1 MYKSLAF
8 YLVAGDRQL
17 LVSASCSLPP
27 STLRASWPLCTAGAP
42 SISELRLFLCIR
54 ATLAIDGLGQ
64 DLPFLSLTR
73 VCLPSLGVNVFLL
86 AASVFLGTVS
96 N

>member
-1 MYKSLAF
+1 MKVKNLAPTQS
-8 YLVAGDRQL
+8 VCTPNQA
-17 LVSASCSLPP
+17 SAPRNL
-27 STLRASWPLCTAGAP
+27 A
-42 SISELRLFLCIR
+42 ELRLFLCIR

-73 VCLPSLGVNVFLL
+73 VCMPSLGVNVFLL